1 VTALRVSIVVPA
13 HNRAAGLPAVLDALR
28 TELDRYGGA
37 ELIVVDSAST
47 DATGAVAAA
56 AAARD
61 PRVRTVR
68 AERPGAT
75 RARNLGVAQAQA
87 PLVVFIDD
95 DVLPRPGFLDAL
107 AAAHADPVVHA
118 AGGRIVLRF
127 DDAPPSWLDAAFLGY
142 LADYDLGDRV
152 RDLTDGGDATVP
164 RSAVMSVRRDVFVRL
179 GGFCEL
185 FGPRRGRP
193 MVGEEP
199 ELCRRIVAGG
209 GRILYAPGAV
219 VEHLIPAG
227 RLTAEYMA
235 RRFFYQGI
243 TEAFTDIRFDGAR
256 AAWARLGRGIGRRAS
271 GTSWDGMANADGNR
285 MLMHCRRR
293 QSIGYAVGCVIGMLR
308 YPALRRLAA

>member
-1 VTALRVSIVVPA
+1 RARRAPRRSDAPRPGLALSARLLGWMVGGDRRTRPPTAPQSPGYGPLALRAEGLVPAVPATRGARPRADAARVRAPRGVGLHPRRGSSCSRPAPPGRAGDVVVTAPRVSIVVPA

-87 PLVVFIDD
+87 PLVIFIDD

-127 DDAPPSWLDAAFLGY
+127 DDAPPS
-142 LADYDLGDRV
+142 
-152 RDLTDGGDATVP
+152 
-164 RSAVMSVRRDVFVRL
+164 
-179 GGFCEL
+179 
-185 FGPRRGRP
+185 
-193 MVGEEP
+193 
-199 ELCRRIVAGG
+199 
-209 GRILYAPGAV
+209 
-219 VEHLIPAG
+219 
-227 RLTAEYMA
+227 
-235 RRFFYQGI
+235 
-243 TEAFTDIRFDGAR
+243 
-256 AAWARLGRGIGRRAS
+256 
-271 GTSWDGMANADGNR
+271 
-285 MLMHCRRR
+285 
-293 QSIGYAVGCVIGMLR
+293 
-308 YPALRRLAA
+308 